1 MRSLASTQKN
11 DLVINPDGRLSV
23 VSGVPAVEVV
33 ARSHMQTRRGG
44 NDHAIQD
51 GIPFDPVA
59 WAGTPNIPQFEA
71 AARQAI
77 ACHSPVCVKSCLLM
91 RAMDGDTLH
100 YTTTLLT
107 DFGEVRFK
115 WLITIS
121 CLTGGVIVPDTAT
134 LRAQG

>member
-11 DLVINPDGRLSV
+11 DLLINPDGRLSV

-33 ARSHMQTRRGG
+33 ARSHMQTRRGEMI
-44 NDHAIQD
+44 HAIQD

-71 AARQAI
+71 AARQRLRAI
-77 ACHSPVCVKSCLLM
+77 PGVREIVSFDA
-91 RAMDGDTLH
+91 RMDGDALH

-107 DFGEVRFK
+107 DFGEVA
-115 WLITIS
+115 IS
-121 CLTGGVIVPDTAT
+121 G
-134 LRAQG
+134 